1 MAASRSP
8 DLRRMCRW
16 GAVWLAGLLLWAA
29 ARPAGAGELVVAAC
43 RDRSG
48 AGMGRRVVVRLRQA
62 LRAEGRSLTDYRAY
76 LERARQLR
84 LARRALRPRAIRR
97 LARDMQLD
105 GVLTCRARKVG
116 KRFQIAFYL
125 YGPDGRVALQ
135 KAYRNTRPWLRKAT
149 IGKLAAAVAG
159 ALGSMPAAAADEAAG
174 DGPGDDDAAV
184 ALVPLVPVDA
194 AGRDG
199 TPEAAAPAAAD
210 DGAADGGAA
219 EDGASA
225 DASTAA
231 GGDEEPD
238 VALVPLAPVAGD
250 EPAETGDA
258 GAAADAAEEAQAGAA
273 ADAAEEQQAGAAEVA
288 GRQDAA
294 QRAQWARLLEKNQP
308 RSEAAG
314 GGDEAPAEDGTEDG
328 TVMAAAAADSSAAA
342 VGIERPA
349 TPAAPS
355 GPPGPVPQL
364 WLAVGASMLQRAGLS
379 PRYQAD
385 PFPGLRIA
393 GRLFGGTFTE
403 LAFLRDLGLEGHF
416 ERGFGLKY
424 ASAVRPEKLAAHIQH
439 WAAGLVY
446 RLDFEHLLGRT
457 VATGPTVLLRGGYGA
472 TASAIDEKFDD
483 VLSARY
489 TYTYAGLG
497 LQLWLWRPWLG
508 LALRADGLIDVWAA
522 DRLAG
527 AGHGLRFGAQVF
539 AELFAA
545 VHLSA
550 GYEQLQLVF
559 DERALGETSDRYQSL
574 FLRVGWSHR

>member
-1 MAASRSP
+1 
-8 DLRRMCRW
+8 MCRW

-29 ARPAGAGELVVAAC
+29 AGPAGAGELVVAAC

-62 LRAEGRSLTDYRAY
+62 LRAEGRSLTGYRAY
-76 LERARQLR
+76 LKRARQLR
-84 LARRALRPRAIRR
+84 LARRALRPQAIRR

-116 KRFQIAFYL
+116 QRFQIAFYL

-149 IGKLAAAVAG
+149 IGELAAAVIG
-159 ALGSMPAAAADEAAG
+159 ALGATPAAADEGAG
-174 DGPGDDDAAV
+174 GHEHGDV

-194 AGRDG
+194 AGQDG
-199 TPEAAAPAAAD
+199 ERAAAEDEPAAGGPEAAAAAD
-210 DGAADGGAA
+210 APAPAG
-219 EDGASA
+219 EDER
-225 DASTAA
+225 D
-231 GGDEEPD
+231 D
-238 VALVPLAPVAGD
+238 VALVPLAPVAEDEAAGD
-250 EPAETGDA
+250 EAAGDEAAGDEAAGDEAAGDAATAAEAPRA
-258 GAAADAAEEAQAGAA
+258 GAAAAAGP
-273 ADAAEEQQAGAAEVA
+273 
-288 GRQDAA
+288 QDAA
-294 QRAQWARLLEKNQP
+294 QRAQWARLLEKNRP
-308 RSEAAG
+308 RSEAAAG
-314 GGDEAPAEDGTEDG
+314 GAG
-328 TVMAAAAADSSAAA
+328 AAAADAAGDGAADDTGHGAAGGSGTAAA
-342 VGIERPA
+342 TGQRAASPAAAGIEQ
-349 TPAAPS
+349 PAAPS
-355 GPPGPVPQL
+355 APPGPPGPVPQL
-364 WLAVGASMLQRAGLS
+364 WLAVGSSMLQRAGLS

-385 PFPGLRIA
+385 PFPGLRVA
-393 GRLFGGTFTE
+393 GRLFGGAFTE
-403 LAFLRDLGLEGHF
+403 LAFLRDLGLEGYF

-424 ASAVRPEKLAAHIQH
+424 ASAVRPEKLAAHVQH
-439 WAAGLVY
+439 WTAGLAY
-446 RLDFEHLLGRT
+446 RLDFEHLLERT
-457 VATGPTVLLRGGYGA
+457 ITTGPTVLLRGGYGA

-497 LQLWLWRPWLG
+497 LHLWLWRPWLG

-539 AELFAA
+539 AELFGA

-550 GYEQLQLVF
+550 GYEQLQFVF